1 MTKFYSTWRTH
12 LGALLLMMTVFSF
25 NVNATIHEIPSDAD
39 SLEHF
44 IETDYD
50 TAWFAGDTIM
60 LSDDVYTLTDF
71 VSVNVDLVI
80 MGNPDNVTAPLIN
93 LQDAGFLVDTVN
105 SGVSL
110 TMQYLKFDGEPD
122 DNGDYSEY
130 VAGVRYNTN
139 HKQFGTIKIED
150 VEAYGCKT
158 FILLPS
164 AKGSIIDSLI
174 MNNILYHDQ
183 PNNTGATKYFV
194 IQPYQNTVKYGSVTN
209 STFYNIA
216 GGFMDCLG
224 HESVTGTK
232 YDQNWTIDH
241 NTFYNLLSYDRSLIS
256 LNDITDESVTMN
268 FTNNIVSTF
277 YDSTRVRPFLL
288 SSTSTPGTLNVKYN
302 TFHDFSNGYYSGALT
317 IYNLDSVAAKGYIDT
332 AYIYRDYPA
341 FADTANYDFTL
352 SDTSY
357 AYTAASDGGPLGD
370 PRWSEKIIKV
380 VSISALLETVITG
393 NDYQMEATVNVGDSI
408 DDGTV
413 TWSVLNG
420 TGYATI
426 DANGLLSADTAGKVT
441 VIATSN
447 YKSIYADS
455 LDIIIR
461 DTTFVSGIS
470 LTGLETDMITETTA
484 ITNSGNS
491 IYIKASVSPGSATND
506 SVTWAISDE
515 SLATFTESSYKM
527 IKLTATGI
535 ACGTVTVTATAKDGS
550 GISGTIDI
558 SLEKQVSATSVALSS
573 ESTTVAVGGTLQ
585 ILSDFLPAAT
595 CDQTLTWTSTD
606 EDVATVDSTGIVTGV
621 AEGTADIIAR
631 TSNYKKDTITITVGT
646 SGVNSDLESTN
657 TISVY
662 PNPATDIISI
672 NNESA
677 AKVNITNLVGRIV
690 LTETIDP
697 NATINISSLKSGI
710 YFISI
715 ETTDKINSVRFIKK

>member
-60 LSDDVYTLTDF
+60 LTDVEYT
-71 VSVNVDLVI
+71 VNNVIDIYRTITI
-80 MGNPDNVTAPLIN
+80 MGDPDLPSAPVLNLEDNGFRVQDDTLDVCFNYFDIN
-93 LQDAGFLVDTVN
+93 GLQSD
-105 SGVSL
+105 
-110 TMQYLKFDGEPD
+110 
-122 DNGDYSEY
+122 GDYSPY
-130 VAGVRYNTN
+130 ALYYNTIGATY
-139 HKQFGTIKIED
+139 FGNIVFKDMDISGFKYMLFLD
-150 VEAYGCKT
+150 AGKHSVY
-158 FILLPS
+158 
-164 AKGSIIDSLI
+164 DSLI
-174 MNNILYHDQ
+174 IDNVILHDFQ
-183 PNNTGATKYFV
+183 ESGNWNFV
-194 IQPYQNTVKYGSVTN
+194 IDPKINYLEYLSITN
-209 STFYNIA
+209 STFYNLPL
-216 GGFMDCLG
+216 GFLKNPDYNG
-224 HESVTGTK
+224 NGTLDITK
-232 YDQNWTIDH
+232 DWTIDH
-241 NTFYNLLSYDRSLIS
+241 CTFYKVGGNGKSFIQI
-256 LNDITDESVTMN
+256 NDPTDGSVDFT
-268 FTNNIVSTF
+268 FTNNIVSKMYDTTAFLPFYINESAGDFYFGYSTF
-277 YDSTRVRPFLL
+277 NNYEVDI
-288 SSTSTPGTLNVKYN
+288 N
-302 TFHDFSNGYYSGALT
+302 TD
-317 IYNLDSVAAKGYIDT
+317 YNLSTVASYSNVDT
-332 AYIYRDYPA
+332 SNIFTDYPL
-341 FADTANYDFTL
+341 FADTTNYDFTL
-352 SDTSY
+352 PDSSY
-357 AYTAASDGGPLGD
+357 AYTAATDGGPIGD

-646 SGVNSDLESTN
+646 SSVNSDLESTN